1 MNWAKLDK
9 LRSWVKELREKG
21 GVNSSELESLASA
34 LGRVPSDRGKHQTW
48 INKRFPDLRP
58 ISIPRH
64 GSKDLNKITKN
75 SILDQLEFDLE
86 KIEEEIVEE

>member
-1 MNWAKLDK
+1 MNRAKLDK
-9 LRSWVKELREKG
+9 LRSWVEELRQKG
-21 GVNSSELESLASA
+21 GVNSSEIESLASA
-34 LGRVPSDRGKHQTW
+34 LGRVPSDRGKHHTW

-64 GSKDLNKITKN
+64 GSKDINKFTKN

-86 KIEEEIVEE
+86 KLEEIVEE